1 MVRSC
6 WWQPEIRQTHQL
18 RLNSLKSHYIF
29 TTGFSTI
36 PGGWPWDFWTIH
48 SMAYGSG
55 CSQVDRYR
63 VGTKWSMQPSLEILQ
78 ITTLTRG
85 SLTKICAFK
94 IHIISY
100 IYNLHTTTRKQT
112 TTHSQTTNV
121 LNILITGFVSSNKCV
136 THIASLNFSHLEN
149 ANREDTPNS
158 LRREVPRLR

>member
-1 MVRSC
+1 MEHAAIFRNPTNHDTYTWEFNKNMC
-6 WWQPEIRQTHQL
+6 LQ
-18 RLNSLKSHYIF
+18 NSY
-29 TTGFSTI
+29 
-36 PGGWPWDFWTIH
+36 
-48 SMAYGSG
+48 
-55 CSQVDRYR
+55 
-63 VGTKWSMQPSLEILQ
+63 
-78 ITTLTRG
+78 
-85 SLTKICAFK
+85 
-94 IHIISY
+94 HIIY